1 MQVEVSTGEALD
13 KLTILE
19 IKLKMIRDPAK
30 LANVMKEYNSL
41 KTTCNACAKVG
52 NWGGSLYQSIAK
64 LYETNFALWNV
75 EDAIREKEKKQ
86 EFDEEF
92 ISLARRVY
100 SLNDYRAAIK
110 NSINL
115 ATNSQLVEE
124 KEYNA

>member
-19 IKLKMIRDPAK
+19 IKLLMIRNPEK
-30 LANVMKEYNSL
+30 HANVEKEYNSL
-41 KTTCNACAKVG
+41 RTICDAAAKAG
-52 NWGGSLYQSIAK
+52 NWGGPLYDWVTK
-64 LYETNFALWNV
+64 LYETNLALWKV
-75 EDAIREKEKKQ
+75 EDEIREKEKKQ
-86 EFDEEF
+86 EFDESF
-92 ISLARRVY
+92 IGLARRIY
-100 SLNDYRAAIK
+100 ALNDYRAAIK